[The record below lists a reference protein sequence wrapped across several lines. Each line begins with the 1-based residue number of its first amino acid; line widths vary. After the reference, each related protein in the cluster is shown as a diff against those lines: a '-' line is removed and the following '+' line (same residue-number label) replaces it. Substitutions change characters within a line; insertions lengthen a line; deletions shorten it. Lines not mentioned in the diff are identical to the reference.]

1 MKAKAELTSHSNS
14 ATQASAPLPGQEDN
28 TMQALD
34 ALVIPLAGLHRDQ
47 LARVGGKA
55 ANLGEM
61 ISAGLP
67 VPLGFCVTTHAY
79 ARFAADAGMDSLL
92 AEAQTVDHNILAEAA
107 RTRLLNTAL
116 PSEIAEAILHAYQQ
130 LGENTPVAVRSS
142 ATAED
147 LPGASFAGQQ
157 DTYLNIVGQEALL
170 NAVQRCFAS
179 LWSDRAVS
187 YRSNLKV
194 DQRAVRLA
202 IVVQTM
208 VDSTVAGVLFTANPL
223 TGKRRQAVIDAN
235 PGLGEAVVSGASNPD
250 HFVVNSSTGE
260 IVEHHLGDKKL
271 VISSIAGG
279 GTFHAE
285 NQAASDTACLT
296 DEQVRALARLGVQ
309 VEHYYGTP
317 QDIEWAIDANSKL
330 WLVQSRPIT
339 TLYPLPDN
347 TPTSD
352 DDLRVYFSFN
362 IIQGVFGPI
371 TPAGRSALQLF
382 TGTVATFMGLSPRDP
397 WDGPAIFIEAGE
409 RIYIDLTRVIRSE
422 FGSKLFRDAASIGE
436 TRSVELIEQLSND
449 PRLALLPKQRLRFW
463 RILATFFLNI
473 HLPINVLRTLIN
485 PRDAQKR
492 IKQFREHLEALVA
505 AEHETDAIEGLQQ
518 FEQSFRHEVKC
529 MLQTIVPII
538 PAGLGSHAIATHLL
552 GKDASPAD
560 MQIVLRGL
568 PHNPTTE
575 MDLELWTMTQRIK
588 ASPPTAQFAR
598 ETSTAEIVQGYL
610 SGSLP
615 ALLQN
620 ELTTFLRCY
629 GHRAVAEI
637 DMGVTRWSEDPT
649 HIIGVLA
656 NYLRL
661 EDNIASPD
669 VQFERGVREAEAMVA
684 ELTRRARR
692 RGWLRGK
699 LVGFFLSRGRAL
711 AGFREMPKYCIILLM
726 AHLRKFLLAIGKQ
739 LAASGQL
746 ENAHDV
752 IFLSVP
758 EVHRALAGED
768 LRPLVHERHDRYES
782 EMARRHIPR
791 LLLSDGTEPSP
802 VPTGDAAAHILTGAP
817 ASPGQITATAR
828 VILNPNGAHLEPG
841 EILVAP
847 STDPGWTPLFLTAG
861 GLIMEMGGMLS
872 HGAVVAR
879 EYGIPAVVGVPAA
892 TERITSG
899 QRVTIDG
906 TSGTVTLNE
915 E

>member
-1 MKAKAELTSHSNS
+1 
-14 ATQASAPLPGQEDN
+14 
-28 TMQALD
+28 MQALD
-34 ALVIPLAGLHRDQ
+34 ALVIPLVGLHRDQ

-67 VPLGFCVTTHAY
+67 VPPGFCVTTHAY

-107 RTRLLNTAL
+107 RTRLLNAAL
-116 PSEIAEAILHAYQQ
+116 PSEIAEVILHAYQQ

-187 YRSNLKV
+187 YRSNLKI
-194 DQRAVRLA
+194 DQRTVRLA
-202 IVVQTM
+202 VVVQTM

-382 TGTVATFMGLSPRDP
+382 TGTVATFMGLSPHDP

-422 FGSKLFRDAASIGE
+422 FGRKLFRSAASIGE

-449 PRLALLPKQRLRFW
+449 PRLAPLPKQRLRFW

-598 ETSTAEIVQGYL
+598 ETSTAEIAQGYL

-615 ALLQN
+615 ALLQS
-620 ELTTFLRCY
+620 ELTTFLRRY

-661 EDNIASPD
+661 EDDIASPD
-669 VQFERGVREAEAMVA
+669 AQFERGVREAEAMVA

-726 AHLRKFLLAIGKQ
+726 AHLRKFLLTIGKQ

-746 ENAHDV
+746 ENALDV

-768 LRPLVHERHDRYES
+768 LRPLVRERRDRYES

-828 VILNPNGAHLEPG
+828 VVLNPNGTHLEPG

-847 STDPGWTPLFLTAG
+847 STDPGWTPLFLTAS

-906 TSGTVTLNE
+906 TSGTITLNE